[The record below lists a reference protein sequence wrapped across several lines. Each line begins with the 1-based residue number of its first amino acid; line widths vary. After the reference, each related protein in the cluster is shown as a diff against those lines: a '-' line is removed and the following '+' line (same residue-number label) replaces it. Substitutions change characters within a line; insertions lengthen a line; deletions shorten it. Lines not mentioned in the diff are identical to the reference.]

1 MTKSLEEIKWWHQVP
16 LDDGRITPGRVAIYQ
31 QEKRYLFSDVD
42 FRGKSVLDIGAWD
55 GYFSFKAEKLGAR
68 RVVSL
73 DNPEFRWGGLD
84 GYHFLHDHFKSS
96 AEWKKG
102 TIYHLPDEMFD
113 VILCFGVPYHLSDP
127 LLGIVN
133 CFQRSN
139 DIVIIESLMY
149 VGEKPHLRLLEPNV
163 GIGPVMTGPSSPYTM
178 STGFIEM
185 LGRLNGFELVKHE
198 QPFAHRGSMMFKLTK
213 RTPCPY
219 KPTCFPIAPA
229 IALPEDVP
237 TPAVP

>member
-1 MTKSLEEIKWWHQVP
+1 
-16 LDDGRITPGRVAIYQ
+16 
-31 QEKRYLFSDVD
+31 
-42 FRGKSVLDIGAWD
+42 
-55 GYFSFKAEKLGAR
+55 
-68 RVVSL
+68 
-73 DNPEFRWGGLD
+73 
-84 GYHFLHDHFKSS
+84 
-96 AEWKKG
+96 
-102 TIYHLPDEMFD
+102 
-113 VILCFGVPYHLSDP
+113 
-127 LLGIVN
+127 
-133 CFQRSN
+133 
-139 DIVIIESLMY
+139 
-149 VGEKPHLRLLEPNV
+149 
-163 GIGPVMTGPSSPYTM
+163 M